1 MITDTARIPDFE
13 TRTAEDVP
21 RALDAAAATPVRRRP
36 LLKGALTGSMTLA
49 VTVIGWIP
57 LAKPA
62 RATVGTEYTANNCSD
77 AGYSYDGKLCTGAPY
92 SSGYCGSDK
101 WFKNG
106 CFRAPDNYVDCYAPT
121 KICGSPA
128 RNAWRWSGYRCA
140 DGYYTPYGQ
149 SRLFRICSAK
159 L

>member
-1 MITDTARIPDFE
+1 MIIDTDRIPDFD
-13 TRTAEDVP
+13 TRTVEDVP
-21 RALDAAAATPVRRRP
+21 RVVAPLAATPVRRRP

-49 VTVIGWIP
+49 VTMIGWIP

-62 RATVGTEYTANNCSD
+62 RAAVGTEYTTGCG
-77 AGYSYDGKLCTGAPY
+77 GYSYDGKLCTGASY

-121 KICGSPA
+121 KACGSPA

-149 SRLFRICSAK
+149 SRIFRICSAK